1 MTGNWNTWAMFR
13 CCGVRP
19 VTSTP
24 SNFTVPRDGLM
35 RPETMLS
42 SVVLPHPDG
51 PSSAYAPPSA
61 KLMTSGSS
69 A

>member
-13 CCGVRP
+13 CCGVRA

-24 SNFTVPRDGLM
+24 SNLTVPRDGLT

-51 PSSAYAPPSA
+51 PSSA
-61 KLMTSGSS
+61 
-69 A
+69 